1 MSKKP
6 TYEELEQKVE
16 VLKKEV
22 VELRRIEKSQQKIE
36 RRIIQRSS
44 VPTFVIDS
52 RHRVTHWNK
61 ACENLTGI
69 SANEIIGTR
78 DQWMAFYSAKR
89 LSMADLIVENA
100 SEKEMA
106 VHYADKCRD
115 SAVID
120 GAYEAEDFF
129 PAIGEKGRWLFF
141 TAAPLKDEKG
151 KITGAIET
159 LQDVSDRRKAEE
171 ALRETMH
178 ALGERLKELN
188 CLYAISSL
196 IEKRGISLDEIFQG
210 TLDLIPAGMQYPE
223 ITCARITLDGE
234 EFKTS
239 KYEETK
245 CRQVADII
253 VHEKKI
259 GRLEVGYLEEKPGW
273 EDIPFLKEEWNLL
286 NAVAERMGRIVE
298 RKRAEV
304 ALFEAEKRFRDL
316 VENSITGISIIQNGQ
331 VVYQNPLQEKLLGP
345 LPRKTKLVETDTIH
359 PDDIEK
365 VEEFYKN
372 ISPRMVGIQET
383 DFRFYP
389 PEKMG
394 TGLDLK
400 WVHCQASAIEYQG
413 KNSILVNITDV
424 TRAKELE
431 TLLRTQDKMSSL
443 GRVAAGIAHEIRN
456 PLSGINIY
464 LNTLEKLYD
473 KEESLGKVRQILG
486 MLQSASNKIESV
498 IRRVMDF
505 SKPSTPRLA
514 LTGVNQPIEDA
525 MGLASVTLRKRG
537 IEIEQNLAEDLPM
550 VHADPQLIEQ
560 VILNLIT
567 NAAEAMRNVDG
578 PKQIEIISSA
588 DSHLILVRMSDSG
601 PGVPLNLREK
611 IFDPFYTTK
620 TESTGIGLS
629 LCHRIITDHG
639 GSLSVSESRWGGAEF
654 RIEIP
659 IKKTEMPST

>member
-1 MSKKP
+1 MVIKP
-6 TYEELEQKVE
+6 TYEELEQKVKA
-16 VLKKEV
+16 LKKEV

-36 RRIIQRSS
+36 ECIIQRSP

-52 RHRVTHWNK
+52 RHCVTHWNK

-89 LSMADLIVENA
+89 PSMADLIVENA
-100 SEKEMA
+100 SGEEIA
-106 VHYADKCRD
+106 VHYAGKCRD
-115 SAVID
+115 SALID

-151 KITGAIET
+151 KIIGAIET

-178 ALGERLKELN
+178 ELGERVKELN

-196 IEKRGISLDEIFQG
+196 VEKRGISLNEILQG
-210 TLDLIPAGMQYPE
+210 TVDLMPAAWQYPE
-223 ITCARITLDGE
+223 ITCVRITLEGE

-245 CRQVADII
+245 WRQVADII
-253 VHEKKI
+253 AHGEQI
-259 GRLEVGYLEEKPGW
+259 GRLEVGYLEEKPEW
-273 EDIPFLKEEWNLL
+273 EDDLFLKEERNLL
-286 NAVAERMGRIVE
+286 NAIAERMGKIVE
-298 RKRAEV
+298 RKWAE
-304 ALFEAEKRFRDL
+304 AGILETEKRFRDL
-316 VENSITGISIIQNGQ
+316 VENSITGISIIQNDQ
-331 VVYQNPLQEKLLGP
+331 VVYQNPVQEKLLGP
-345 LPRKTKLVETDTIH
+345 LPRKTKLIEIESIH

-372 ISPRMVGIQET
+372 ITSKIVRTQET

-389 PEKMG
+389 PEKRG
-394 TGLDLK
+394 TNLDLK
-400 WVHCQASAIEYQG
+400 WVQCQASSIEYRG
-413 KNSILVNITDV
+413 KEAILVNMMDIS
-424 TRAKELE
+424 RAKELE
-431 TLLRTQDKMSSL
+431 TFLRTQDKMSSL

-473 KEESLGKVRQILG
+473 KEESLGKVRQILRQ
-486 MLQSASNKIESV
+486 LQSASNKIESV
-498 IRRVMDF
+498 IRKVMDF
-505 SKPSTPRLA
+505 SKPSTLRLV
-514 LTGVNQPIEDA
+514 LTGINHPVEDA
-525 MGLASVTLRKRG
+525 ISLSSVTLRKRG
-537 IEIEQNLAEDLPM
+537 IEIEKDLAEDLPM
-550 VHADPQLIEQ
+550 IHADSQLFEQ

-567 NAAEAMRNVDG
+567 NAAEAMKNVDG
-578 PKQIEIISSA
+578 AKQIKATSTAENNR
-588 DSHLILVRMSDSG
+588 ILVRISDSG

-611 IFDPFYTTK
+611 VFDPFYTTK

-629 LCHRIITDHG
+629 LCHRIITDHD

-654 RIEIP
+654 TI
-659 IKKTEMPST
+659 EMPIPDTH